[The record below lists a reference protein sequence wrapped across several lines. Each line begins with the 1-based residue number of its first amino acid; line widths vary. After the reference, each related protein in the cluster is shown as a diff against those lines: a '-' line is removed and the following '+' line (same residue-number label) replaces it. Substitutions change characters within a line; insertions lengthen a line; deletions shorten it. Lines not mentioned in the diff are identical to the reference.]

1 MQQLKEGTR
10 DCHNNAESQEFQR
23 LLASGDL
30 PRNLYVKYLEQLWI
44 IHNRLEKHL
53 ESLAKE
59 NSALTEIVSEEQ
71 MQVPFL
77 QQDLGFFGS
86 SPEHVEATPATKW
99 ILEKIETGAKE
110 GPALLGSHYVLLGS
124 KHGGKFIAHNLQA
137 KYHLNEG
144 KGAIYFD
151 PYGTNFQQIWKG
163 FANGMNNAPLS
174 DQEESAMVA
183 AARDMFEGIGRLSEE
198 MVQAKVS

>member
-30 PRNLYVKYLEQLWI
+30 PRHLYVKYLEQLWI
-44 IHNRLEKHL
+44 IHNRLEGHL
-53 ESLAKE
+53 GTLAKE
-59 NSALTEIVSEEQ
+59 NTALTEVVSDEQ
-71 MQVPFL
+71 LQVPFL
-77 QQDLGFFGS
+77 QQDLDFFGS
-86 SPEHVEATPATKW
+86 TPEHVEAMPSTKW
-99 ILEKIETGAKE
+99 ILDKIDNRSTK

-151 PYGTNFQQIWKG
+151 PYGTNFQQIWKT
-163 FANGMNNAPLS
+163 FASGMNNVPLS
-174 DQEESAMVA
+174 EQEEEAMVL
-183 AARDMFEGIGRLSEE
+183 AAREMFEGIGRLSEE
-198 MVQAKVS
+198 MVQAQVS